1 MAKKQINKKKVN
13 IKLLPGQ
20 TYVILDAEQM
30 FQVSTALINL
40 SASIKDEKERLDLL
54 KISEEAT
61 KAIAENQYIGDIY
74 DEEENWA
81 QFNYCCDL
89 HGYWSVR
96 GLWSEKKKDDG
107 NKLFYSGG
115 SIAVSPMGEQLA
127 NLKNHQE
134 DLKNC
139 RLSNSDLQEIRTQL
153 PFLKDRQFF

>member
-81 QFNYCCDL
+81 
-89 HGYWSVR
+89 
-96 GLWSEKKKDDG
+96 
-107 NKLFYSGG
+107 
-115 SIAVSPMGEQLA
+115 
-127 NLKNHQE
+127 
-134 DLKNC
+134 
-139 RLSNSDLQEIRTQL
+139 
-153 PFLKDRQFF
+153 

>member
-61 KAIAENQYIGDIY
+61 KAIVENQYTGDIY

-81 QFNYCCDL
+81 
-89 HGYWSVR
+89 
-96 GLWSEKKKDDG
+96 
-107 NKLFYSGG
+107 
-115 SIAVSPMGEQLA
+115 
-127 NLKNHQE
+127 
-134 DLKNC
+134 
-139 RLSNSDLQEIRTQL
+139 
-153 PFLKDRQFF
+153 

>member
-61 KAIAENQYIGDIY
+61 KAIAENQYTGGIY

-81 QFNYCCDL
+81 
-89 HGYWSVR
+89 
-96 GLWSEKKKDDG
+96 
-107 NKLFYSGG
+107 
-115 SIAVSPMGEQLA
+115 
-127 NLKNHQE
+127 
-134 DLKNC
+134 
-139 RLSNSDLQEIRTQL
+139 
-153 PFLKDRQFF
+153 